1 MTLSAGGVSVNT
13 AHSMV
18 SNRKTSTV
26 TDLKG
31 KDKHS
36 MAGKMGFNTSS
47 IDGATGSQVGYR
59 YYQFTVVELINAH
72 ALLSTP

>member
-1 MTLSAGGVSVNT
+1 MTSNA

-26 TDLKG
+26 TDLKS

-36 MAGKMGFNTSS
+36 MMGAKGFNTSS
-47 IDGATGSQVGYR
+47 VDGATGSQVGLAVLT
-59 YYQFTVVELINAH
+59 QCLTVLQGKYVNVLIV
-72 ALLSTP
+72 

>member
-1 MTLSAGGVSVNT
+1 MTSNA

-26 TDLKG
+26 TDLKS

-36 MAGKMGFNTSS
+36 MMGAKGFNTSS
-47 IDGATGSQVGYR
+47 VDGATGSQVGLAVL
-59 YYQFTVVELINAH
+59 TH
-72 ALLSTP
+72 LSYSSSGKIRKCFNSLNT

>member
-47 IDGATGSQVGYR
+47 IDGATGSQVGY
-59 YYQFTVVELINAH
+59 YQFTIVDLINAH
-72 ALLSTP
+72 ALISTP